1 LKKYS
6 TEGIHYILDVWNPKE
21 NILNDFAYLQYIL
34 ETSLNISKANIV
46 SFQHKI
52 FQPSGLTILYLLEES
67 HASIH
72 TYPEEGYAAIDIF
85 TCGSIDPKN
94 AISYLL
100 DMLSPKNYELKEIK
114 RGIILQKNN
123 A

>member
-1 LKKYS
+1 LNKYS
-6 TEGIHYILDVWNPKE
+6 TEGIHYILDIWNPKE

-34 ETSLNISKANIV
+34 ETSLNISKASIV

-85 TCGSIDPKN
+85 TCGSINPKN
-94 AISYLL
+94 GINYLL
-100 DMLSPKNYELKEIK
+100 DMINPEKYDLKEIK
-114 RGIILQKNN
+114 RGIALQTNQV
-123 A
+123 